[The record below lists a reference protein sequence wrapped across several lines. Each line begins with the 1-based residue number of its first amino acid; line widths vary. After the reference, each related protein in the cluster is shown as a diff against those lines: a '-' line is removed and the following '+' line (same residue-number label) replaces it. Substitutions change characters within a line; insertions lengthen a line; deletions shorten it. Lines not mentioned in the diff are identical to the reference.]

1 MKKIIKIITKIFIV
15 AVLLLILVDLE
26 IHLVARTKWFNDRIE
41 DALKGALGRE
51 IILGPMQANLS
62 GISISGIQIAE
73 KGGFEKG
80 VFIEANRLRV
90 RVSLRHLLYGH
101 LKINSVRLAG
111 ATARLITYADGTN
124 NWADLIASDTIR
136 EGGEPSKEVPLTVT
150 ARRIR
155 FENLRLIYVDEETP
169 RTFDVSGLTLNIK
182 RFNLDEEFAVSLV
195 ARFSHKE
202 ATFERTV
209 PFTLKARINL
219 KGLDLSQAYAD
230 VQQLKAFYQKSTITL
245 SGRVENFENPQA
257 DLKIILRNFES
268 AMLPNGADIPPFQLS
283 RAEGAVKISTDLDKQ
298 KITVSSA
305 KLQASGIEV
314 QAQGYLNYA
323 GVLTYNFSSKAEL
336 VLGEI
341 GRWFT
346 PVAEPYRLVGTVKS
360 ELLATQQQIKAQLAF
375 QEIGALI
382 PNVGRLANVNG
393 QIDAQESMDFETG
406 KMDANIDGKLNANPF
421 KFSLQMDQTAQ
432 KIVAVLNVYAKEVI
446 LPALKQAAQEQEAPT
461 AVTQDTPKQA
471 WPLPPIEL
479 KSKVQ
484 LGSVDVPYF
493 LGKDILFT
501 SDVSGLTPNLD
512 EAHGTLRLVT
522 GAGKIQD
529 IYKLTNENPLTKV
542 LFLSL
547 NVTGK
552 VFNSLNVLGVL
563 NSLGSGVVSAVSGD
577 SKEETDKPVK
587 TQTIL
592 GPDGEPLEIV
602 VEETNKEVSG
612 EMEYDKFDT
621 EVNFVNG
628 LATIKEGTFVSP
640 TMSFRLDGTAD
651 FNTGVLNMKVHA
663 APGRHEV
670 DGMMPLS
677 LKIGGTVDNPEGDMQ
692 VLGSV
697 TSLVTQTVTNNV
709 VSRQVKKGV
718 KSLFGLFKG
727 KEEQPQEQEEPQTT
741 SPDTVQ

>member
-1 MKKIIKIITKIFIV
+1 MDL
-15 AVLLLILVDLE
+15 AV
-26 IHLVARTKWFNDRIE
+26 HLVARTEWFNDRVE
-41 DALKGALGRE
+41 RTLKEALGRE
-51 IILGPMQANLS
+51 IILGPIQANLS
-62 GISISGIQIAE
+62 GISISDIQIAE
-73 KGGFEKG
+73 KDGFGQG
-80 VFIEANRLRV
+80 VFIEAKRLRV
-90 RVSLRHLLYGH
+90 RVSLWHLLKGH
-101 LKINSVRLAG
+101 IKIKSVRLAD
-111 ATARLITYADGTN
+111 ATARLITHADGTN
-124 NWADLIASDTIR
+124 NWADLLASDTVT
-136 EGGEPSKEVPLTVT
+136 EGGEPSATVPLTVT

-182 RFNLDEEFAVSLV
+182 RFNLDEEFSVSLV
-195 ARFSHKE
+195 AQFFHKE

-257 DLKIILRNFES
+257 NFKITLRNFES
-268 AMLPNGADIPPFQLS
+268 SMLPNGADIVPFQLS
-283 RAEGAVKISTDLDKQ
+283 RADGAVKISADLEKQ
-298 KITVSSA
+298 NITVSRVS
-305 KLQASGIEV
+305 LQAPGVNV
-314 QAQGYLNYA
+314 QAQGHLNYA
-323 GVLTYNFSSKAEL
+323 GALTYNFSSKAEFI
-336 VLGEI
+336 LGEI

-346 PVAEPYRLVGTVKS
+346 LLAEPYRLVGTIQS
-360 ELLATQQQIKAQLAF
+360 ELSATQQQAQAQF
-375 QEIGALI
+375 TFEEIGALI
-382 PNVGRLANVNG
+382 PNAGQFSNVSG
-393 QIDAQESMDFETG
+393 QLTAQESMDFKTG
-406 KMDANIDGKLNANPF
+406 KADVKLDGKLNASPF
-421 KFSLQMDQTAQ
+421 TLNLQVEQTPQ
-432 KIVAVLNVYAKEVI
+432 KIAAILDVYAKEVI
-446 LPALKQAAQEQEAPT
+446 LPALKQAAEEQEIQP
-461 AVTQDTPKQA
+461 AVAQDTSKQA
-471 WPLPPIEL
+471 WLLPPIEL

-512 EAHGTLRLVT
+512 EAHGTLRLIT

-577 SKEETDKPVK
+577 SKDKTDKPVK

-602 VEETNKEVSG
+602 VEETDKKVSG
-612 EMEYDKFDT
+612 EMQYDKFDT

-651 FNTGVLNMKVHA
+651 FSTGALNMKVHA

-677 LKIGGTVDNPEGDMQ
+677 LKISGTVDNPEGDMQ

-727 KEEQPQEQEEPQTT
+727 KEEQPQPQEEPQAT
-741 SPDTVQ
+741 SPGID